1 MASLSESL
9 IVNSGPPLM
18 KAVVAYTAFSA
29 DREEMA
35 SSQLVM
41 TMRPPDE
48 QEETR
53 DPIVN

>member
-29 DREEMA
+29 DREEIA